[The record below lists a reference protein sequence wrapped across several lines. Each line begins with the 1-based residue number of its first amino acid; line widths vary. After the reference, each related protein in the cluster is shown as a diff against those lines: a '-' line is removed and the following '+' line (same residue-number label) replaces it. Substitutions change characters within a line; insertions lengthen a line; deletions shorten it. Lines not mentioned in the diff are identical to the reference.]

1 MKDRFDALKQDLSLD
16 PAFLNRLENQ
26 MALQFQ
32 KSRRRKT
39 ARPRRVAVTIAAAL
53 CALTAAVLLLPRP
66 APDRQTPAPLAP
78 SPAAPAEANNPVEAD
93 STASPELSV
102 PTTADLTASP
112 ELSVPDT
119 ADITTS
125 SQLNDPS
132 AANFTVSSEL
142 SVPNAADSAL
152 LSVSF
157 SEREVMRGTYL
168 VGYPSDETIPVRAS
182 ADSDSKTIATLVS
195 GDFVLIGDGSLESR
209 DAEVWSIQWWDESEK
224 RVRSGWIANQ
234 DTAMKHAALILSPVK
249 YMEIAGTVLEGGATV
264 FAGHDFDSPAL
275 ATLEEGRPVYLVA
288 RYDYWFLASTAPYT
302 GADSAIVGWISMSC
316 TGDADGNPYAVLD

>member
-1 MKDRFDALKQDLSLD
+1 MKDRFDALKQDLSPD

-26 MALQFQ
+26 AALQFQ

-39 ARPRRVAVTIAAAL
+39 ARPHRAAIAIAATL

-78 SPAAPAEANNPVEAD
+78 SSTAPAEANSPIEADFAASPEPSEPTTAD
-93 STASPELSV
+93 STAS
-102 PTTADLTASP
+102 
-112 ELSVPDT
+112 
-119 ADITTS
+119 
-125 SQLNDPS
+125 SQRNDPA
-132 AANFTVSSEL
+132 AANFATSSEL

-157 SEREVMRGTYL
+157 SERDVMRGTYL

-182 ADSDSKTIATLVS
+182 AGSDSETIATLVS
-195 GDFVLIGDGSLESR
+195 GDFALIGDGSLESR

-234 DTAMKHAALILSPVK
+234 DTAVKHAALILSPVK
-249 YMEIAGTVLEGGATV
+249 YMEVAGTVLEGGATI

-275 ATLEEGRPVYLVA
+275 TTLEKGRPVYLVA
-288 RYDYWFLASTAPYT
+288 CYDYWFLASTAPYT
-302 GADSAIVGWISMSC
+302 GADSAIVGWIPMSC

>member
-1 MKDRFDALKQDLSLD
+1 MKDRFDALKQDLSPN

-39 ARPRRVAVTIAAAL
+39 ARPRRAVVTIAATL

-78 SPAAPAEANNPVEAD
+78 SPTAPTEANSPVAAD

-102 PTTADLTASP
+102 PTTADSTA
-112 ELSVPDT
+112 
-119 ADITTS
+119 S
-125 SQLNDPS
+125 SQLSDPS
-132 AANFTVSSEL
+132 AADYTTSSEL
-142 SVPNAADSAL
+142 NVPIAADSAL

-157 SEREVMRGTYL
+157 SERDVMRGTYL

-182 ADSDSKTIATLVS
+182 ADSDSETIATLVS
-195 GDFVLIGDGSLESR
+195 GDFALIGDGSLESR

-234 DTAMKHAALILSPVK
+234 DTAVKHAALILSPVK
-249 YMEIAGTVLEGGATV
+249 YMEVAGTVLEGGATM

-275 ATLEEGRPVYLVA
+275 TTLEKGQPVYLVA
-288 RYDYWFLASTAPYT
+288 RYNYWFLASTAPYT
-302 GADSAIVGWISMSC
+302 SADSATVGWIPMSC
-316 TGDADGNPYAVLD
+316 TGDADGNPYYVLD

>member
-1 MKDRFDALKQDLSLD
+1 MKDRFDALKQDLSPN

-39 ARPRRVAVTIAAAL
+39 ARPHRAAVTIAATL

-78 SPAAPAEANNPVEAD
+78 SPTAPTEANSPVAAD

-102 PTTADLTASP
+102 PTTADSTA
-112 ELSVPDT
+112 
-119 ADITTS
+119 S
-125 SQLNDPS
+125 SQLSDPS
-132 AANFTVSSEL
+132 AADYTTSSEL
-142 SVPNAADSAL
+142 NVPIAADSAL

-157 SEREVMRGTYL
+157 SKRDVMRGTYL

-182 ADSDSKTIATLVS
+182 ADSDSETIATLVS
-195 GDFVLIGDGSLESR
+195 GDFALIGDGSLESR

-234 DTAMKHAALILSPVK
+234 DTAVKHASLILSPVK
-249 YMEIAGTVLEGGATV
+249 YMEVAGTVLEGGATV

-275 ATLEEGRPVYLVA
+275 TTLEKGRPVYLVA
-288 RYDYWFLASTAPYT
+288 CYGDWFLASTAPYA
-302 GADSAIVGWISMSC
+302 GADSATVGWIPMSC
-316 TGDADGNPYAVLD
+316 TGDADGNPYFVLD

>member
-1 MKDRFDALKQDLSLD
+1 MKDRFDALKQDLSPD

-26 MALQFQ
+26 MALQLQ

-39 ARPRRVAVTIAAAL
+39 ARPRRAAVTIAATL
-53 CALTAAVLLLPRP
+53 CALTAAALLLPRP
-66 APDRQTPAPLAP
+66 APDRQSPAPLAP
-78 SPAAPAEANNPVEAD
+78 SPTAPAQLNDPAAADSAASAQLNDPAAAD
-93 STASPELSV
+93 STAPAQLNN
-102 PTTADLTASP
+102 
-112 ELSVPDT
+112 PD
-119 ADITTS
+119 AANFTTS
-125 SQLNDPS
+125 SQLS
-132 AANFTVSSEL
+132 I
-142 SVPNAADSAL
+142 PNAADSAL

-157 SEREVMRGTYL
+157 SERDVMRGTYL

-182 ADSDSKTIATLVS
+182 AGSDSETIATLVS
-195 GDFVLIGDGSLESR
+195 GDFALIGDGSPESR

-234 DTAMKHAALILSPVK
+234 DTLVKHAALILSPVK
-249 YMEIAGTVLEGGATV
+249 HMEIAGTVLEGGATV

-275 ATLEEGRPVYLVA
+275 TALEKGRPVYLVA

-302 GADSAIVGWISMSC
+302 SADSAIVGWIPMSC